1 MKKNIFITLIWISFL
16 PVLYG
21 QEVRPNFPNGFHIG
35 ITGEGNLAQRMDI
48 IPIGTG
54 YVDPISDP
62 TMGWQA
68 GLEFSYH
75 FAKYFGVS
83 IGIDYGTMAQFKT
96 WYWTEN
102 GLPGYMPNSRIS
114 FCRFQ
119 MPIKFEFH
127 HPILKSDFSIYSAIG
142 VNLVDVA
149 ESIIHR
155 IYGDSYSTFCW
166 FINSGGHF
174 PTDVFQYQLYD
185 ANGHKLKVELQLNL
199 GVYYRLPYNDLLRLS
214 VLANVAFKDRFQ
226 GWYEYLLQD
235 DVYGAFAYR
244 HNHIGLELAYIHCFR
259 TKAQRAA
266 WHESRGK

>member
-1 MKKNIFITLIWISFL
+1 MKKFIIIVLFWISFL
-16 PVLYG
+16 SVLYG

-54 YVDPISDP
+54 YVAPISAP
-62 TMGWQA
+62 TLGWQT
-68 GLEFSYH
+68 GIEFSYH

-83 IGIDYGTMAQFKT
+83 IGIDYGTMAQFKI
-96 WYWTEN
+96 WRWDEPDR
-102 GLPGYMPNSRIS
+102 LPGYMPDLPMS

-127 HPILKSDFSIYSAIG
+127 HPILKSDFSLYSAIG

-149 ESIIHR
+149 ESIIYS

-166 FINSGGHF
+166 LINSGGHGPGDPF
-174 PTDVFQYQLYD
+174 FYSLYD

-226 GWYEYLLQD
+226 GYYVYLLHED
-235 DVYGAFAYR
+235 SDGTFAYR

-266 WHESRGK
+266 WRASKR